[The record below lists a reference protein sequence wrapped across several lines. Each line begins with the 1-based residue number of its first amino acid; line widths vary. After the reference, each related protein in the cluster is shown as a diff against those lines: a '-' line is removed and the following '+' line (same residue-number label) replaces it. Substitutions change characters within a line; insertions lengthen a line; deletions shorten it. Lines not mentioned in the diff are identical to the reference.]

1 MKVRFTLEALEHID
15 GIHFYIQTRSPQAAT
30 RIVGRIF
37 AEAERLSDFPEI
49 GHVGVVSGTYEWTV
63 TGLPY
68 VVVHEVDPMNGQVV
82 VLGVFHGA
90 QDRSHLN

>member
-1 MKVRFTLEALEHID
+1 VR
-15 GIHFYIQTRSPQAAT
+15 P
-30 RIVGRIF
+30 
-37 AEAERLSDFPEI
+37 EAERLGDFPEI

-68 VVVHEVDPMNGQVV
+68 VVVHEVDPTNGQVV